1 VTGVVIVVSNWKKY
15 RHSPSNNFENINE
28 LGKKPRHHQPGWSMS
43 LYDLNGLST
52 FQVLYHTDRY
62 GAVQATHGD
71 PVSEM
76 TDV

>member
-1 VTGVVIVVSNWKKY
+1 
-15 RHSPSNNFENINE
+15 
-28 LGKKPRHHQPGWSMS
+28 MS